1 MKMPPAAL
9 AGGTLSRLVL
19 KWFSFD
25 LSTKE

>member
-19 KWFSFD
+19 KWCGFD
-25 LSTKE
+25 LSAKE